1 MGNVYGLTL
10 SVNTVLARLFI
21 ERRVPVGSD
30 AAAKIEELVLALGR
44 LGLAQEQ
51 DADEPRL
58 NELQDQ
64 VRELHESLQS
74 TLTSV

>member
-1 MGNVYGLTL
+1 
-10 SVNTVLARLFI
+10 
-21 ERRVPVGSD
+21 VGSD